1 MVEALLHYMK
11 VMDYSIMDAMM
22 ISAFNRNTPQ
32 ELGRLLDE
40 WIPLSLLREQG
51 NKVSFENL
59 KDLLKFCGGA

>member
-1 MVEALLHYMK
+1 
-11 VMDYSIMDAMM
+11 M